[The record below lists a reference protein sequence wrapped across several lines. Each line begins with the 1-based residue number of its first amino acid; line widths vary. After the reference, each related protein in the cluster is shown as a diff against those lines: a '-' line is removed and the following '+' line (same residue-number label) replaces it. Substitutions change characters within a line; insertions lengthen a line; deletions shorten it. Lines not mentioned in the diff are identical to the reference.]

1 MMENKIP
8 VFESLPDSELSKL
21 TDEKNEDSTMD
32 NLRGIEKEF
41 SETNLH
47 TKQTHKNDD
56 NTDNIDNTVNTG
68 KTQKRKTRLSSLMG
82 EKGSSFAVELI
93 DMLIPSIVVLIISYF
108 GYSLEKKDLKLNK
121 DEKEALT
128 PALMDVLDEINL
140 NFDNVW
146 VNLGIMLSIVYGT
159 KIADKLPT
167 LKKKVPEIMVE
178 KTGMTESINKV
189 MAESNTNNNDE
200 LSDMGKFEID
210 YGKLVDE
217 IRLSRK
223 RGVGD
228 AKEYLANNYPEKIK
242 TIAKKNNIPL
252 HLIDDKLDFQWT
264 PKKRK
269 AKDAANDFELE

>member
-1 MMENKIP
+1 MENKIP

>member
-82 EKGSSFAVELI
+82 EKGGSFAVELI

>member
-1 MMENKIP
+1 MENKIP

-82 EKGSSFAVELI
+82 EKGGSFAVELI